1 MERLWRW
8 GPGFFLAVTSSGEQ
22 TTGKCSWSHCTALSA
37 SAFWV
42 FGLNRWGWGEVFL
55 NTIFVLR
62 QSISMCVFPFGLQCF
77 ILLLLGPQCWDYK
90 CIPPQT
96 VGMATNTV
104 SLASRLLSGYRRKR
118 HILRASRQ
126 ALPWLSHLSSLSHL
140 SGIPSFMTLQHDT
153 WDSHLWKLPLGYQ
166 KRCLSG

>member
-1 MERLWRW
+1 MEQLWRW

-96 VGMATNTV
+96 VGMAMNTV

-118 HILRASRQ
+118 HKPLYLVFFEHLGKHCPGWATSPASHISQ
-126 ALPWLSHLSSLSHL
+126 AFPASWHCS
-140 SGIPSFMTLQHDT
+140 MTPET
-153 WDSHLWKLPLGYQ
+153 VTCENC
-166 KRCLSG
+166 R